1 MCPYFEISV
10 NFSSKMFNTPCND
23 KRQTVRKS
31 ENFES
36 DAEDDFELDDVSFI

>member
-1 MCPYFEISV
+1 
-10 NFSSKMFNTPCND
+10 MFNTPCND